1 MKQVKLT
8 QVQKALLYI
17 KALGHTEADIVS
29 TGDDPVEDGLTVT
42 VHSKQILIEGDPPV
56 YQSLYIRLH
65 QSDVEA
71 FAGAYD
77 TQVEYLQPQSSFKP
91 YS

>member
-1 MKQVKLT
+1 MKQVNLT

-42 VHSKQILIEGDPPV
+42 VQSKHVLIEGDPPV

-65 QSDVEA
+65 QSDVDA

-77 TQVEYLQPQSSFKP
+77 SQVEHLQTNSI
-91 YS
+91 

>member
-1 MKQVKLT
+1 MKQVNLT

-42 VHSKQILIEGDPPV
+42 VQSKHVLIEGDPPV

-65 QSDVEA
+65 QSDVDA
-71 FAGAYD
+71 FAGAD
-77 TQVEYLQPQSSFKP
+77 DSQVEHLQTNSI
-91 YS
+91 